1 MRKIVKA
8 LTVAAAAV
16 PLVLGAAGLAAADS
30 GPVFAGQYQSADR
43 NGAEP
48 GSLLSGFLGGDR
60 SGMRNG
66 NDRDYRNDGNHDSGP
81 VFAKSHKKAGP
92 WGASSK
98 LVASG
103 FDRDGEAFY
112 IDSDKM
118 AGPNGASFSQTAAR
132 S

>member
-1 MRKIVKA
+1 MLKIINTLAVTA
-8 LTVAAAAV
+8 TAV
-16 PLVLGAAGLAAADS
+16 PLILGAAGLAAADS

-43 NGAEP
+43 NGAQSA
-48 GSLLSGFLGGDR
+48 GLLSGFLGGDR

-66 NDRDYRNDGNHDSGP
+66 GDQDYRNRNSGP
-81 VFAKSHKKAGP
+81 VLAKSQKKAGP

-112 IDSDKM
+112 IDSGNM
-118 AGPNGASFSQTAAR
+118 AGPNGAASSQTASR

>member
-1 MRKIVKA
+1 MRKIINTLA
-8 LTVAAAAV
+8 VAATAV

-43 NGAEP
+43 NSAQS
-48 GSLLSGFLGGDR
+48 GSLLSGLLGGDR

-66 NDRDYRNDGNHDSGP
+66 GDRDYHDDRNRDSGP
-81 VFAKSHKKAGP
+81 VFAKSQKKAGP

-112 IDSDKM
+112 IDSGKM
-118 AGPNGASFSQTAAR
+118 AGPNGAASSQTASR